1 METTLGQRIAER
13 RKLLGLSQE
22 GLGEKMGISRQA
34 ISKWE
39 ADAAVPEI
47 DKLIALSKLFDVSVG
62 WLLGTETQQ
71 DAQTNPGFTEDQLK
85 MVEQIVRRYYKPV
98 QAETPQKNGW
108 RWLGYLCAGIAALI
122 VIVTLMGI
130 SAEVQ
135 QHTHQITGVQ
145 SGYSSIQTALG
156 LLSGRLDELAAG
168 EKLLES
174 FTFDAQPFSDWSGA
188 DVTFSAVPKNWREGD
203 SAFLVVQLDEQ
214 EVHRAACSWDGSRC
228 TAQVSLDAEN
238 GYEVCWLV
246 LHADGTQEQQLLA
259 GNDIQDLKENL
270 SLLCTARTG
279 SVSFSP
285 KKLTVVNLHLSIKP
299 PYFYGKEETVQC
311 QSIEWVIYYNGKP
324 IQRQSVT
331 DPHLLSNGGSY
342 SSNGTVEF
350 PLPTPADGDT
360 LRICVEVSLTNGL
373 SASSDTGTWQYKNS
387 HWKATA

>member
-71 DAQTNPGFTEDQLK
+71 DAQANPGFTEDQLK

-98 QAETPQKNGW
+98 QAETPQKSGW

-203 SAFLVVQLDEQ
+203 IAFLVVQLGEQ

-228 TAQVSLDAEN
+228 TARLSINAEN
-238 GYEVCWLV
+238 GYQVCWLV

-259 GNDIQDLKENL
+259 GNDIQYLKENL
-270 SLLCTARTG
+270 SLICAAHTG
-279 SVSFSP
+279 TTTFFA
-285 KKLTVVNLHLSIKP
+285 KKLAVENLHLGIKL
-299 PYFYGKEETVQC
+299 PYFCKEDEALAC
-311 QSIEWVIYYNGKP
+311 KSIEWVIYYNGEA
-324 IQRQSVT
+324 IHRQAVSGS
-331 DPHLLSNGGSY
+331 DLLVNGGSY
-342 SSNGTVEF
+342 SSTGLYEF
-350 PLPTPADGDT
+350 PLPAAAPGDT
-360 LRICVEVSLTNGL
+360 LQICVEVVLTNGL
-373 SASSDTGTWQYKNS
+373 STTADVGTWQRQGNL
-387 HWKATA
+387 WKPTP